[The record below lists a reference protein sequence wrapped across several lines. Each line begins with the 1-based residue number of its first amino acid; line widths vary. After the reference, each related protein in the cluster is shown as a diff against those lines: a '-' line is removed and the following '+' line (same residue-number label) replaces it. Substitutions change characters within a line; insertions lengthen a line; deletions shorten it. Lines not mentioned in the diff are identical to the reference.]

1 MLYGIVLAAVAAAGC
16 TIALALTS
24 DHLSEPG
31 VQAALMV
38 WVVVPY
44 VLAGVIAWWRRPESQ
59 LGLLM
64 IGAGFG
70 LFLSAL
76 SWANTGIPY
85 TIGIAFDL
93 VPAVLF
99 LHVFLA
105 FPSGRLELWYER
117 ALVAAGYATA
127 FGVHLFGML
136 LGGFGPDNV
145 IALTSDSHA
154 SYELLRA
161 ELVVL
166 AAVCLAGIGVLA
178 LGDKN
183 PGAPS
188 ALPRAADRLVRPRPR
203 DARRPPAGRRIR
215 RAERASVR
223 DHSQGD
229 LLRDRPGAARV
240 SCPGCC
246 TPVSPARP

>member
-44 VLAGVIAWWRRPESQ
+44 VLAGVICLVAPAREPVGAADDRRRFRSLS
-59 LGLLM
+59 LGALL
-64 IGAGFG
+64 GEYRHPVHDRHRLRPRSGG
-70 LFLSAL
+70 SL
-76 SWANTGIPY
+76 
-85 TIGIAFDL
+85 
-93 VPAVLF
+93 

-178 LGDKN
+178 LGDRIRA
-183 PGAPS
+183 PLRRSLALLIDSFALGLVMLAVLLLAGAFGGLS
-188 ALPRAADRLVRPRPR
+188 GQLRSRPF
-203 DARRPPAGRRIR
+203 AGRP
-215 RAERASVR
+215 S
-223 DHSQGD
+223 S
-229 LLRDRPGAARV
+229 
-240 SCPGCC
+240 
-246 TPVSPARP
+246 